1 MYKRLDELGP
11 SEYERRL
18 KEDTRRMKE
27 KRWGGVRRSKLGGGS
42 WVVRGWKGVT
52 DRKVVGKKE
61 DFQGMRG
68 EKCRKLL
75 ERGCW

>member
-1 MYKRLDELGP
+1 
-11 SEYERRL
+11 
-18 KEDTRRMKE
+18 MKE